1 MDLDHKAIGRQL
13 DLFHFS
19 AAAPGAAFWHPR
31 GLAIIRALE
40 EHVRRIVAADGFEE
54 VKGPQVLS
62 ADVWKKSGH
71 WDKFGDAMMRLDDN
85 SCALKPVSCPGHI
98 QIVKAR
104 KKRVRSEGVVRLSE
118 LGLVHR
124 DERRSQLLGLFRL
137 RQFVQDDGHVFCSEN
152 DIDEEVRRFVARV
165 RAIYASVGFV
175 DVDAVISLRPPPERR
190 AGSDALWDRAES
202 ALERAVSASGLP
214 YSLAPGGGAFYGP
227 KLEVL
232 VKDRR
237 GRAWQCGTIQ
247 LDFVL
252 PERFGLAFVMLHRAM
267 LGSFER
273 FLGLLLERRNGHL
286 PAWLSPEQVRVIPVA
301 AGDGIA
307 EYAADVQR
315 LLVQRGLR
323 AGSDARDVPLAPRVA
338 RAHDDRVPIAVIVG
352 ARDRAASRVSIRH
365 GEEKKELPLPAALD
379 LLAASCAAPPLG

>member
-1 MDLDHKAIGRQL
+1 MNLDHKAIGREL

-19 AAAPGAAFWHPR
+19 AAASGAAFWHPR
-31 GLAIIRALE
+31 GHVVLRALE
-40 EHVRRIVAADGFEE
+40 EHVRRIVAADGFDE

-71 WDKFGDAMMRLDDN
+71 WEKFGGAMMRLDDD

-104 KKRVRSEGVVRLSE
+104 KKRGPLGVVRLSE

-124 DERRSQLLGLFRL
+124 NERQSQLLGLFRL
-137 RQFVQDDGHVFCSEN
+137 RQFVQDDGHIFCSES
-152 DIDEEVRRFVARV
+152 DIDDEVARFVERV
-165 RAIYASVGFV
+165 RAIYAGVGFAE
-175 DVDAVISLRPPPERR
+175 VDAVISLRPPPERR

-202 ALERAVSASGLP
+202 ALERAVGAAGLP
-214 YSLAPGGGAFYGP
+214 YALVPGGGAFYGP
-227 KLEVL
+227 KLELL

-252 PERFGLAFVMLHRAM
+252 PERFGLACVMLHRAM

-273 FLGLLLERRNGHL
+273 FLGLLLEQKGGHL
-286 PAWLSPEQVRVIPVA
+286 PAWLAPEQVRVIPVA
-301 AGDGIA
+301 QSEGIA

-315 LLVQRGLR
+315 LLRARSLR
-323 AGSDARDVPLAPRVA
+323 VGSDARDVPLAPRIA
-338 RAHDDRVPIAVIVG
+338 RAHVDCVPIAVIVG
-352 ARDRAASRVSIRH
+352 ARDRDAQRVSIRQ
-365 GEEKKELPLPAALD
+365 GDQKKELPLAAAVDFLV
-379 LLAASCAAPPLG
+379 AACAAPPI